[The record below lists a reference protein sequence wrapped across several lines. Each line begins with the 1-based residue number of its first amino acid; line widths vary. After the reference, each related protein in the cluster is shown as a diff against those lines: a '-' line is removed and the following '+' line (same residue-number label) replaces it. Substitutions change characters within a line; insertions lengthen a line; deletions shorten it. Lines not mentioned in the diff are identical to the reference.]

1 MSFPVIFHLHDACKL
16 TGCSLLAGIKTAW
29 KPEGGRGNNKW
40 IWELVNWLSLVVF
53 SFAGRELDPFMG
65 VARPR
70 ARERKCRAVST
81 ICSCWRQLPVLVSTV
96 KSCSTGTCRRIHLM
110 VIQKPSGKSW
120 VWWCTKGK
128 GKVNRCTA
136 LAPPFW
142 FSSSFRL
149 LLAYKLMMKR
159 RASRREAQTKGLM
172 TCRLKPCVSRTQ
184 ILVFFFLSPFA
195 GL

>member
-1 MSFPVIFHLHDACKL
+1 MAVDWLWALLLGRSCEEKSQQAR
-16 TGCSLLAGIKTAW
+16 TGKDQRTTRTSAGLK
-29 KPEGGRGNNKW
+29 
-40 IWELVNWLSLVVF
+40 
-53 SFAGRELDPFMG
+53 M
-65 VARPR
+65 
-70 ARERKCRAVST
+70 RKKCQ
-81 ICSCWRQLPVLVSTV
+81 RQLPVLVSTV

-159 RASRREAQTKGLM
+159 RASRREEMKRKTTTPKKKTRKKKTKGKM
-172 TCRLKPCVSRTQ
+172 KEM
-184 ILVFFFLSPFA
+184 
-195 GL
+195 